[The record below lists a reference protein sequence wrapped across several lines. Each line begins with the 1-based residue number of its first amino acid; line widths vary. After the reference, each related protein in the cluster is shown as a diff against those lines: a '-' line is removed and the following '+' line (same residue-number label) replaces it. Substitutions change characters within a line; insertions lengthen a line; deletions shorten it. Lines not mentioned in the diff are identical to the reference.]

1 MNGKRVP
8 LADNQRRPSASR
20 PLPIASGPGVN
31 PEAALATISG
41 YRCAATGPISRLVA
55 SLAVVL
61 LLVGCSGPSFS
72 VAVQDVEIPAGS
84 SGGRICYVEG
94 TESSPVRFGSAT
106 YTAEGTYTSNN
117 PFNDSV
123 TIRVYGRTEA
133 PATASGCVSAS
144 ASDIRLSEEF
154 VLRKGEPAPVVVGGS
169 EYGGKLAEV
178 ISHAD
183 YWLGAEI
190 SGNYTLLDG
199 ERIRLENGRIRVTAW

>member
-1 MNGKRVP
+1 MDV
-8 LADNQRRPSASR
+8 
-20 PLPIASGPGVN
+20 LPPRTREVTSLIASLI
-31 PEAALATISG
+31 AIF
-41 YRCAATGPISRLVA
+41 
-55 SLAVVL
+55 

-84 SGGRICYVEG
+84 SGGKICYVEG
-94 TESSPVRFGSAT
+94 TESSAVRFGSAT

-133 PATASGCVSAS
+133 PQTANGCVNAS
-144 ASDIRLSEEF
+144 ETDIRLSDEF
-154 VLRKGEPAPVVVGGS
+154 ILPEGEPTPIVVGGS
-169 EYGGKLAEV
+169 EYGSELAGL
-178 ISHAD
+178 ISHSN

-199 ERIRLENGRIRVTAW
+199 EKILLREGRIRVTTW